1 MVTDLWKPKTI
12 NLIVPRGWHCNSIGC
27 GGINSGA
34 RVGDFFA
41 ETLGCEFQGVLF
53 ATEPSYVVM

>member
-1 MVTDLWKPKTI
+1 MKTI